1 MAETHLEVSKVWIDE
16 GCIVCDLCESM
27 VPSVFDV
34 QDETCFIRPEAI
46 SPTATQ
52 PLTPGIIEAA
62 EDCPVD
68 VIKFDT
74 VEVEGPEPEAWA
86 AAEEEATPGAAG
98 GGGGGGGKK
107 GWTPP
112 AGVPDPIWA
121 KLLDTAQTSGS
132 RSAGGETGI
141 ARSAQ
146 APASAVAAALPKN
159 APPDAILA
167 AMAGSGYAKPVP
179 TTGQNIRDKAEAIS
193 RRDAIVFGGGA
204 TAALA
209 VGWAM
214 IAAFGATVGGGIQSF
229 MVPKATLEKP
239 SIFRAGKLGDYPEP
253 GVYEKF
259 KDSNNAWIVRDEDG
273 QLFALSTICTH
284 LGCIPNWLN
293 ADKKFKCPCHG
304 SGFYQDGVN
313 FEGPAPRPLERLKV
327 TIDGDNLV
335 VDKSVK
341 FRQELGQWGAP
352 DSFIAV

>member
-27 VPSVFDV
+27 VPTVFDV
-34 QDETCFIRPEAI
+34 QDETCVIRPDAQ
-46 SPTATQ
+46 SPTATG

-74 VEVEGPEPEAWA
+74 IEVQGPEPEAWSVV
-86 AAEEEATPGAAG
+86 EETAPGAAAG
-98 GGGGGGGKK
+98 GGGGGAKK
-107 GWTPP
+107 GWSPP
-112 AGVPDPIWA
+112 EGQPDPIWA

-132 RSAGGETGI
+132 RSSGGDIGVS
-141 ARSAQ
+141 RSAQ
-146 APASAVAAALPKN
+146 APASAIAAALPKN
-159 APPDAILA
+159 APPDATIA
-167 AMAGSGYAKPVP
+167 AMAGSGYAKPVN
-179 TTGQNIRDKAEAIS
+179 TTGQNIREKADGLT
-193 RRDAIVFGGGA
+193 RRTALALGSGA
-204 TAALA
+204 GALA
-209 VGWAM
+209 VGWSM
-214 IAAFGATVGGGIQSF
+214 IAAFGATVGGGLQSF

-239 SIFRAGKLGDYPEP
+239 SIFRAGMLSDYPEP

-259 KDSNNAWIVRDEDG
+259 KDTNNTWIVRDADG

-304 SGFYQDGVN
+304 SGFYENGVN

-327 TIDGDNLV
+327 TVDGQNLI

-341 FRQELGQWGAP
+341 FRQELGQWTAP
-352 DSFIAV
+352 DSFISV